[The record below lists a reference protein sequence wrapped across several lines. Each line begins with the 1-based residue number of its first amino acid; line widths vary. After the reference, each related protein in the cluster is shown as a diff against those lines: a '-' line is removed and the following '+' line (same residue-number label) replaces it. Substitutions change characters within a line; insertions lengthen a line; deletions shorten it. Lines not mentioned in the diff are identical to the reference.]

1 MATSSTYDQ
10 FPTTSNNNNS
20 SGMSS
25 VASQRTSTI
34 NSLLN
39 PVSDDQQSYSVSSS
53 SYSTQSNVDWYE
65 DQSLGNQES
74 QNWRRYSSPNLT
86 SESSSSTSNTN
97 NKNGLTI
104 NYREDTNSSQQSS
117 QVDSSVSQSM
127 PTSPVSKHSSPM
139 SDYNSTNPIDD
150 KTSSSSAPSSRRS
163 SMNRSSG
170 SGQAVNSN
178 GNSNMMTPP
187 QTPGIK
193 SPTKTNFSFPPSVTT
208 CEQIMPQKVKRKRI
222 TQEQLQDLVA
232 MFEQTD
238 TPSYDVREKLAKKLN
253 MTNREVQVWFQN
265 RRAKANRA
273 KANEHS
279 ASHQHHRFLHHHS
292 VSTAQAASGHASS
305 INMLPHGNFTFVP
318 MFANG
323 GPSTGGAVRGRSN
336 RRHSYVS
343 PPTNNNQKKVSQ
355 EAPITRPRAST
366 VTGAPMTS
374 MSSHV
379 SHVGPHSIHIA
390 PQQHHQ
396 QTTQKLMGVP
406 PPIKILSYPHEHHF
420 GHSHHPGYGYGHN
433 SVSVPPSPISPI
445 MPMTPISP
453 TTPTLPPINYML
465 SGINNLTL
473 PPPVPPI
480 KDLLA
485 SSPAEYQQSAYQQQQ
500 TMTSSHNSHQQ
511 QVMLPAPQS
520 GYSDVTMTKATDS
533 NTSSESSLD
542 PLATLATAAELV
554 QSEEKEKERLRALTV
569 VNNIKIEPQE
579 EIENDK
585 KSWRPWLL

>member
-1 MATSSTYDQ
+1 MATNTFDQ
-10 FPTTSNNNNS
+10 FSKTASNN
-20 SGMSS
+20 GLTS
-25 VASQRTSTI
+25 VATQRTSI

-39 PVSDDQQSYSVSSS
+39 PEPDEQQKSFNTTST
-53 SYSTQSNVDWYE
+53 SYSTQSNDDWY
-65 DQSLGNQES
+65 DHQSLENQQG
-74 QNWRRYSSPNLT
+74 QNWRRYSSPNL
-86 SESSSSTSNTN
+86 SPESSSTSNSNN

-104 NYREDTNSSQQSS
+104 NYCDDTSSSQQSS
-117 QVDSSVSQSM
+117 QMDSSVSQSM
-127 PTSPVSKHSSPM
+127 PTTPVLKHSSPM
-139 SDYNSTNPIDD
+139 SDYNGTNNIDD
-150 KTSSSSAPSSRRS
+150 KASSSSAPSSRRS

-170 SGQAVNSN
+170 SGQAINSSSN
-178 GNSNMMTPP
+178 GNSNMITPP

-193 SPTKTNFSFPPSVTT
+193 SPTKANFSFPPSVTS

-292 VSTAQAASGHASS
+292 VSTTQAASGHASS

-323 GPSTGGAVRGRSN
+323 GPSTGGPVRGRSN

-355 EAPITRPRAST
+355 EAPLTRPRAST

-374 MSSHV
+374 MSSHM
-379 SHVGPHSIHIA
+379 SHIGSHSIHSA
-390 PQQHHQ
+390 PQQHQ
-396 QTTQKLMGVP
+396 QSSQKLMGIP
-406 PPIKILSYPHEHHF
+406 PPIKIMSYPHEHHF
-420 GHSHHPGYGYGHN
+420 GHSHHHPGYAY
-433 SVSVPPSPISPI
+433 SVPPSPISPI
-445 MPMTPISP
+445 MPITPISP

-465 SGINNLTL
+465 SNINNLTL

-480 KDLLA
+480 KDLL
-485 SSPAEYQQSAYQQQQ
+485 SSEYQQSAYQQQ
-500 TMTSSHNSHQQ
+500 SHNSHQQ
-511 QVMLPAPQS
+511 QQILLPAPQS
-520 GYSDVTMTKATDS
+520 RYSDVTMTKATEVNS
-533 NTSSESSLD
+533 SSEPSLD
-542 PLATLATAAELV
+542 LLATAAELV
-554 QSEEKEKERLRALTV
+554 QSEEKEKERLKALT
-569 VNNIKIEPQE
+569 IKIEPQE

-585 KSWRPWLL
+585 KSWRPWLI

>member
-1 MATSSTYDQ
+1 MATSTFDQ
-10 FPTTSNNNNS
+10 FSKTTSNNNN
-20 SGMSS
+20 GLTS
-25 VASQRTSTI
+25 VATQRTSI

-39 PVSDDQQSYSVSSS
+39 PEPNEQQKSFDSS
-53 SYSTQSNVDWYE
+53 SYSPQTNDSWY
-65 DQSLGNQES
+65 DHDSLENQQG
-74 QNWRRYSSPNLT
+74 QNWRRYSSPNL
-86 SESSSSTSNTN
+86 SPEPSTSNTN

-104 NYREDTNSSQQSS
+104 NYCDDTTSLQQSS
-117 QVDSSVSQSM
+117 QIDSAVSQSM
-127 PTSPVSKHSSPM
+127 PTSPVLKHSSSPV
-139 SDYNSTNPIDD
+139 SDYNGTNPVDD
-150 KTSSSSAPSSRRS
+150 KVSSSSAPSSRRS
-163 SMNRSSG
+163 SMNRSSV
-170 SGQAVNSN
+170 SGQAVNSSSN
-178 GNSNMMTPP
+178 GNSNMLTPP

-193 SPTKTNFSFPPSVTT
+193 SPTKANFSFPPSVTT

-232 MFEQTD
+232 MFDQTD

-323 GPSTGGAVRGRSN
+323 GPSTGGPVRGRSN

-355 EAPITRPRAST
+355 EAPLTRPRAST

-374 MSSHV
+374 MNSHV
-379 SHVGPHSIHIA
+379 SHVGSHSIHSA
-390 PQQHHQ
+390 PQQHQ
-396 QTTQKLMGVP
+396 QLSQKLTGIP
-406 PPIKILSYPHEHHF
+406 PPIKITSYHHDHPF
-420 GHSHHPGYGYGHN
+420 GHSHHHHPGYAY
-433 SVSVPPSPISPI
+433 SVPPSPISPI

-465 SGINNLTL
+465 SNINNLTL

-480 KDLLA
+480 KDLL
-485 SSPAEYQQSAYQQQQ
+485 SSSSADYQQSVYQQ
-500 TMTSSHNSHQQ
+500 TMSSSHNSHQQ
-511 QVMLPAPQS
+511 QQIMLPAPQS
-520 GYSDVTMTKATDS
+520 GYSGTTMTKATNVNS
-533 NTSSESSLD
+533 SSEPSLD
-542 PLATLATAAELV
+542 LLATAAELV
-554 QSEEKEKERLRALTV
+554 QSEEKEKERLKALT
-569 VNNIKIEPQE
+569 IKIEPQE

-585 KSWRPWLL
+585 KSWRPWLI

>member
-1 MATSSTYDQ
+1 MATNTFDQ
-10 FPTTSNNNNS
+10 FSKTASNN
-20 SGMSS
+20 GLTS
-25 VASQRTSTI
+25 VATQRTSI

-39 PVSDDQQSYSVSSS
+39 PEPDEQQKSFNTTST
-53 SYSTQSNVDWYE
+53 SYSTQSNDDWY
-65 DQSLGNQES
+65 DHQSLENQQG
-74 QNWRRYSSPNLT
+74 QNWRRYSSPNL
-86 SESSSSTSNTN
+86 SPESSSTSNSNN

-104 NYREDTNSSQQSS
+104 NYCDDTSSSQQSS
-117 QVDSSVSQSM
+117 QMDSSVSQSM
-127 PTSPVSKHSSPM
+127 PTTPVLKHSSPM
-139 SDYNSTNPIDD
+139 SDYNGTNNIDD
-150 KTSSSSAPSSRRS
+150 KASSSSAPSSRRS

-170 SGQAVNSN
+170 SGQAINSSSN
-178 GNSNMMTPP
+178 GNSNMITPP

-193 SPTKTNFSFPPSVTT
+193 SPTKANFSFPPSVTS

-292 VSTAQAASGHASS
+292 VSTTQAASGHASS

-323 GPSTGGAVRGRSN
+323 GPSTGGPVRGRSN

-355 EAPITRPRAST
+355 EAPLTRPRAST

-374 MSSHV
+374 MSSH
-379 SHVGPHSIHIA
+379 I
-390 PQQHHQ
+390 
-396 QTTQKLMGVP
+396 
-406 PPIKILSYPHEHHF
+406 
-420 GHSHHPGYGYGHN
+420 
-433 SVSVPPSPISPI
+433 VPPSPISPI
-445 MPMTPISP
+445 MPITPISP

-465 SGINNLTL
+465 SNINNLTL

-480 KDLLA
+480 KDLL
-485 SSPAEYQQSAYQQQQ
+485 SSEYQQSAYQQQ
-500 TMTSSHNSHQQ
+500 SHNSHQQ
-511 QVMLPAPQS
+511 QQILLPAPQS
-520 GYSDVTMTKATDS
+520 RYSDVTMTKATEVNS
-533 NTSSESSLD
+533 SSEPSLD
-542 PLATLATAAELV
+542 LLATAAELV
-554 QSEEKEKERLRALTV
+554 QSEEKEKERLKALT
-569 VNNIKIEPQE
+569 IKIEPQE

-585 KSWRPWLL
+585 KSWRPWLI